1 MHIHSFLVSHSA
13 NLGRFRNLPYIFSK
27 YGNLWTENCYKY
39 RFLDIQKILYTMIE
53 YFGHF
58 RNKCSVLHES
68 KSNTRQRKPKYH
80 PVTHDRQQ
88 RRRTL
93 QTARNFGYW
102 ESSSARSIGS
112 LFDRFEKVCRFCAN
126 FAFCWH
132 AWCRLDLW
140 MVRLKWLKN
149 SLSYYR

>member
-1 MHIHSFLVSHSA
+1 
-13 NLGRFRNLPYIFSK
+13 
-27 YGNLWTENCYKY
+27 
-39 RFLDIQKILYTMIE
+39 MIE

-93 QTARNFGYW
+93 QTARNLGTGRVALQDP
-102 ESSSARSIGS
+102 SA
-112 LFDRFEKVCRFCAN
+112 
-126 FAFCWH
+126 AFSTASKKYADFVRTLH
-132 AWCRLDLW
+132 FVGMLDAGW
-140 MVRLKWLKN
+140 IYEW
-149 SLSYYR
+149 